1 VGEGK
6 MSKREDCGLWAL
18 LQGGETGMTWLSF
31 LIRLKQRVTDCL
43 NKKQLGKCGTR
54 MHDSAL

>member
-1 VGEGK
+1 MGI
-6 MSKREDCGLWAL
+6 
-18 LQGGETGMTWLSF
+18 TWLSF

-43 NKKQLGKCGTR
+43 NKKQLGRRGTQ